1 MLQRVKLSDAL
12 KIRNGIMFD
21 FYPGLPYM
29 SLFDLPLAP
38 KLLVIIVNCQAI
50 YTLYLS
56 LCHRVEAAKTTPTF
70 PVLQLLHYDW

>member
-1 MLQRVKLSDAL
+1 
-12 KIRNGIMFD
+12 
-21 FYPGLPYM
+21 M
-29 SLFDLPLAP
+29 SLFDLPLGS

-56 LCHRVEAAKTTPTF
+56 LCHRVEAAKATPTF